1 MWLNISHD
9 LTTELLIL
17 KKKKTYYLNKC
28 ESERDDELFFV
39 IRTIN
44 KNKVTECN
52 GPSEVVSS
60 WLTVVWEP
68 GTLASWN

>member
-1 MWLNISHD
+1 M
-9 LTTELLIL
+9 EIL
-17 KKKKTYYLNKC
+17 PKKKIYIYIYIFIYDKD
-28 ESERDDELFFV
+28 R
-39 IRTIN
+39 IN

-52 GPSEVVSS
+52 GPSDVVSS